1 MAQGTTR
8 GVPIDIDPLLTADSD
23 LLVPSQKAAK
33 SYIDNGL
40 NNKQNALGFTP
51 ANIAS
56 PTFTGTVTTPAII
69 VSSETASRVAIIDG
83 SKNVK
88 SADTATYP
96 SLTELSYGKGVT
108 SAIQTQLNSKQSAL
122 SFTPYKFIQTSQTAH
137 TGTVAET
144 IIATAT
150 INGNTFNSSDVMKIL
165 FRVTKSNTSVV
176 TMRLKINTTNTLVGA
191 TQIGLFNFTA
201 LANTY
206 VLMTRTFDLQGGN
219 LYGYNFNSSLV
230 SDITNTNTV
239 ATSTTYNTAN
249 TLYLFFTLQLSNI
262 VDSATP
268 NLCKITN

>member
-40 NNKQNALGFTP
+40 SNKQNVLGFTP
-51 ANIAS
+51 ANISS

-108 SAIQTQLNSKQSAL
+108 SAIQTQLNARCQKL
-122 SFTPYKFIQTSQTAH
+122 YNLTSQITH
-137 TGTVAET
+137 TGT
-144 IIATAT
+144 TAKT
-150 INGNTFNSSDVMKIL
+150 LLLTYFIPANTFTNGDFLIFSAL
-165 FRVTKSNTSVV
+165 VTKAANIGIT
-176 TMRLKINTTNTLVGA
+176 THTIETNTTNTLTGA
-191 TQIGLFNFTA
+191 TIISTAGLNTTNFSMKFKREIALTA
-201 LANTY
+201 GNGY
-206 VLMTRTFDLQGGN
+206 VLNISNNIPNDQTIN
-219 LYGYNFNSSLV
+219 A
-230 SDITNTNTV
+230 V
-239 ATSTTYNTAN
+239 ANVMPSFTYNLAAD
-249 TLYLFFTLQLSNI
+249 LYLFVTCQLTNAT
-262 VDSATP
+262 DS
-268 NLCKITN
+268 ITYRGVSITKN